1 MSTHR
6 CRLGA
11 VLIALLLC
19 ACEQPEIPV
28 HEFQFFAFGTLIEL
42 TIAGAESRSAQRAY
56 RRIQKDFKTLDEG
69 LYPWREGVLARTN
82 RLLARG
88 KSFTVDPLLVP
99 MIDEATRLSRL
110 SGGLFNPAIGA
121 LVELWGFTG
130 GEPPRTPPPRNDI
143 MRLVAGQPSMQALVF
158 AGPTLK
164 STNKTLRLDFGAY
177 AKGYAVDRGVEA
189 LRALGIK
196 NAILNAGGDLRAYG
210 RRGFRPWHIGI
221 RHPRAPRVFA
231 SVEIET
237 DESILTSG
245 DYERFFIYNRK
256 RYHHVI
262 DPRTGYPIRTAV
274 CATVIH
280 RSAAIGDATATAL
293 LVAGRDHWGAL
304 AKAMGIEQ
312 AMLVDAAG
320 NIHVTPKLRERI
332 RFHIDPDRS
341 IFTSADP

>member
-1 MSTHR
+1 MHTHR
-6 CRLGA
+6 CRIGT
-11 VLIALLLC
+11 VLAFLLC
-19 ACEQPEIPV
+19 ACEQREIPV

-56 RRIQKDFKTLDEG
+56 RRIEKDFKTLDED

-88 KSFTVDPLLVP
+88 QPFTVDPMLVP

-110 SGGLFNPAIGA
+110 SEGLFNPAIGG

-130 GEPPRTPPPRNDI
+130 GEPPQKPPPRKDI
-143 MRLVAGQPSMQALVF
+143 MRLVAGQPGMQALVF
-158 AGPTLK
+158 AGRTLK
-164 STNKTLRLDFGAY
+164 STNKALRLDFGAY

-210 RRGFRPWHIGI
+210 RRGVRPWRIGI
-221 RHPRAPRVFA
+221 RHPRAPGVFA
-231 SVEIET
+231 SIEIET

-262 DPRTGYPIRTAV
+262 DPRTGYPVRDAV
-274 CATVIH
+274 CATVIR
-280 RSAAIGDATATAL
+280 RSAAVGDATATAL
-293 LVAGRDHWGAL
+293 LVAGPDHWEAL
-304 AKAMGIEQ
+304 ANAMGIDQ

-320 NIHVTPKLRERI
+320 NIHVTSKLGARI
-332 RFHIDPDRS
+332 RFHVDPGRS

>member
-1 MSTHR
+1 MHAHR

-11 VLIALLLC
+11 GLIALLLC
-19 ACEQPEIPV
+19 ACEHREIPV

-56 RRIQKDFKTLDEG
+56 RRIRNDFKTLDQD

-82 RLLARG
+82 RLLAQG
-88 KSFTVDPLLVP
+88 QAFTVDPSLVP
-99 MIDEATRLSRL
+99 MIEEATRLSRL

-130 GEPPRTPPPRNDI
+130 GEPPQTPPPRNGI

-196 NAILNAGGDLRAYG
+196 NAILNAGGDLRAFG
-210 RRGFRPWHIGI
+210 RRGVRPWHIGI
-221 RHPRAPRVFA
+221 RHPRAPGVFA

-262 DPRTGYPIRTAV
+262 ETGP
-274 CATVIH
+274 
-280 RSAAIGDATATAL
+280 AIP
-293 LVAGRDHWGAL
+293 H
-304 AKAMGIEQ
+304 AK
-312 AMLVDAAG
+312 
-320 NIHVTPKLRERI
+320 
-332 RFHIDPDRS
+332 RFVRR
-341 IFTSADP
+341 

>member
-1 MSTHR
+1 
-6 CRLGA
+6 
-11 VLIALLLC
+11 
-19 ACEQPEIPV
+19 
-28 HEFQFFAFGTLIEL
+28 
-42 TIAGAESRSAQRAY
+42 
-56 RRIQKDFKTLDEG
+56 
-69 LYPWREGVLARTN
+69 PWREGVLARTN

-88 KSFTVDPLLVP
+88 QPFTVDPLLVP

-130 GEPPRTPPPRNDI
+130 GEPPRAPPLRNDI
-143 MRLVAGQPSMQALVF
+143 MRLVAEQPNMQALVF

-164 STNKTLRLDFGAY
+164 STNNALRLDFGAY

-210 RRGFRPWHIGI
+210 GRGVRPWHIGI
-221 RHPRAPRVFA
+221 RHPRAPGVFA

-262 DPRTGYPIRTAV
+262 DPRTGYPARKAV

-280 RSAAIGDATATAL
+280 PSAAIGDATATAL
-293 LVAGRDHWGAL
+293 LVAGPDHWEAL
-304 AKAMGIEQ
+304 AQTMGIEE

-332 RFHIDPDRS
+332 RFHVDPGRS
-341 IFTSADP
+341 IVNSADP

>member
-1 MSTHR
+1 MHTHR

-11 VLIALLLC
+11 VLIALFLC
-19 ACEQPEIPV
+19 ACEPPEIPV

-56 RRIQKDFKTLDEG
+56 RRIEKDFKTLDED

-88 KSFTVDPLLVP
+88 QPFTVDPLLLP
-99 MIDEATRLSRL
+99 IIDEATHLSQL

-177 AKGYAVDRGVEA
+177 AKGYAVDRGVET

-210 RRGFRPWHIGI
+210 RRGVRPWHIGI
-221 RHPRAPRVFA
+221 RHPRAPGVFA
-231 SVEIET
+231 SVEVET

-262 DPRTGYPIRTAV
+262 DPRTGYPIRKAV

-280 RSAAIGDATATAL
+280 PSAAIGDAAATAL
-293 LVAGRDHWGAL
+293 LVAGPDHWEAL
-304 AKAMGIEQ
+304 ARAMGIEQ

-320 NIHVTPKLRERI
+320 NIHVTPKLRERL
-332 RFHIDPDRS
+332 RFHVDPGRS